1 MTSGTSRARAT
12 PETDAALLTKHFG
25 GGYKPEHFTGLDNF
39 TVCVKQQVSGISQD
53 PFLGFTH
60 LFETPAYLG
69 ERKVR
74 YLNPADIVRISRRH
88 YAERRSEVD
97 AKIDRWMT
105 KELPSTGKGNKGRGR
120 AMDEEIRRRAAARPR
135 RGKRPVAGSGFA
147 HIGDLFRRKRR
158 CRLRNIDAL
167 STVPILNYTPR
178 HPPATQL
185 TGCRL

>member
-74 YLNPADIVRISRRH
+74 YLDPADIIRQSRRH

-97 AKIDRWMT
+97 AKIERWMT

-120 AMDEEIRRRAAARPR
+120 AMDEEIRRRAAARSR
-135 RGKRPVAGSGFA
+135 RGRRPTAGSGFA
-147 HIGDLFRRKRR
+147 HIGDLFRRK
-158 CRLRNIDAL
+158 
-167 STVPILNYTPR
+167 
-178 HPPATQL
+178 
-185 TGCRL
+185 